1 MLYVNYFVYVYTNK
15 QNIYTMSIKDQYLD
29 LCEARVSALEKE
41 LELLMDFV
49 ARDYE
54 RRDIERET
62 VVDLFNKYKENV
74 KKESN

>member
-1 MLYVNYFVYVYTNK
+1 MFTSSNK
-15 QNIYTMSIKDQYLD
+15 TLIQMKDQYID
-29 LCEARVSALEKE
+29 LCEARVDALEKE